1 MKVRTRSHGR
11 LRAKF
16 YGCAGYH
23 DRGRTVC
30 TNHADIPM
38 ADADAIVLEALLDD
52 VVTPDIIDETVDGAV
67 ALLRTEG
74 SDSRREE
81 LDAQLGKIDRERE
94 RLVAAI
100 ATGGALDGLVEAL
113 REREQRRAALLS
125 EREAIVA
132 QRPARALDI
141 LRLRAELEALARE
154 WRHVLADDAPH
165 ARPIVS
171 QLLVGRVS
179 LRPLETAGRW
189 ELRGEGTLAGLFTRE
204 IFPSVW
210 RPKACRVGTRSCRS
224 FNRWPNCAKA
234 RDRRLR
240 CSSLTLEAR

>member
-74 SDSRREE
+74 SDSRRHE
-81 LDAQLGKIDRERE
+81 AN
-94 RLVAAI
+94 
-100 ATGGALDGLVEAL
+100 GGFHLF
-113 REREQRRAALLS
+113 EREQRRAALLS

-224 FNRWPNCAKA
+224 FNRWPNCGET

-240 CSSLTLEAR
+240 CPSTAPEAP